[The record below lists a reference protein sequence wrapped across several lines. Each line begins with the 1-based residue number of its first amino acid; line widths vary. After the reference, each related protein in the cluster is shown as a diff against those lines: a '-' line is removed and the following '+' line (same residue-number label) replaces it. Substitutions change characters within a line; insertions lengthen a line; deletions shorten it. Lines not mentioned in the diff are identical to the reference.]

1 MEEAHRNRRSRK
13 QEEGAKE
20 GNEPRPVS
28 LAAGCEPDCGE
39 DVPAAEQKAKSVE
52 LKPMDREG
60 KDMAPLCCE
69 ESRKDRRRQKGQS
82 LQKRREH
89 KKKSPEVPLQSSAV
103 CMVLASEVISKKRRD
118 PLGVAK
124 VYADDKKLQVHDD
137 GDGGD
142 PILPGK
148 GECRPVEDD
157 GGNSGC
163 DLIHALPRTP
173 RGCLRQGEAQRR
185 AKSRRDESE
194 ASCRVIKTR

>member
-52 LKPMDREG
+52 LKPMDRED

-89 KKKSPEVPLQSSAV
+89 KKKSPGVPLRSSAV

-163 DLIHALPRTP
+163 DLIHALREVVCGKAK
-173 RGCLRQGEAQRR
+173 RKGERKAGEMKVKLP
-185 AKSRRDESE
+185 AG
-194 ASCRVIKTR
+194 